1 MAWTIL
7 SAAQKVCHRYLRSS
21 YNSKIRL
28 LSKVVLAQRARDE
41 SINHLI
47 ETMADVYSFVQ
58 EAESLKKIES
68 HKQILLH
75 MAQQTVEC
83 GYFIRD
89 YARNKNFG
97 MFFCLHRIKPWHF
110 MIPFASRNAGPEES
124 NIRH

>member
-7 SAAQKVCHRYLRSS
+7 SAAQKVCHRYLCSS
-21 YNSKIRL
+21 YNYKI
-28 LSKVVLAQRARDE
+28 LSKVVLAQMARDE

-58 EAESLKKIES
+58 EAESLKKIEL
-68 HKQILLH
+68 HNQILLH

-97 MFFCLHRIKPWHF
+97 MFFCLDRIRPWHF
-110 MIPFASRNAGPEES
+110 TIPFTSRNAGPEES
-124 NIRH
+124 NIRR